1 MISSQ
6 IAPGSKPALTRF
18 RACRTQG
25 FFFLRHCSPTLT
37 AILVDAGFFLNR
49 AMRIY
54 GRQTPE
60 AAARQLHHIALDH
73 LNDDKGRRIARLHRI
88 FVYDAPP
95 AEWTGHTPIGK
106 RFANYGK
113 SELAQ
118 WRRSFHDH
126 LKSLRKVALR
136 FGHIPTTQVRWQLT
150 PDALKALINR
160 QRNWDTIT
168 DDDFRLDLKQKGV
181 DMRLGLDIAS
191 LTHKG
196 QVNQI
201 VLISG
206 DSDFVPAA
214 KLARRGGIDFLLDPM
229 WATIRP
235 DLYEHVD
242 GLKNVCPKPTKPTP
256 PSQPPDDPAADKGVR
271 TQNSRPGQPEPDTT
285 AVVKLQ

>member
-1 MISSQ
+1 MISFDTASD
-6 IAPGSKPALTRF
+6 STPALTNF

-25 FFFLRHCSPTLT
+25 LFLLRHCSPTLT
-37 AILVDAGFFLNR
+37 AVQVDAGFFLKR
-49 AMRIY
+49 AEHIY
-54 GRQTPE
+54 GHQSPE
-60 AAARQLHHIALDH
+60 ATAKQLHRIALDH
-73 LNDDKGRRIARLHRI
+73 LNDERGRRIARLYRI

-95 AEWTGHTPIGK
+95 AEWRGHTPIGRK
-106 RFANYGK
+106 SVDYGCT
-113 SELAQ
+113 EIAE
-118 WRRSFHDH
+118 WRRSFHQC

-136 FGHIPTTQVRWQLT
+136 FGHIPTTHVNWQLA
-150 PDALKALINR
+150 PIALKALIKGER
-160 QRNWDTIT
+160 DWASIT
-168 DDDFRLDLKQKGV
+168 DQDFRLELRQKGV

-235 DLYEHVD
+235 DLYEHID

-271 TQNSRPGQPEPDTT
+271 TQNNRPGQPEPETT